1 MMGMGSTPDE
11 LEKWIRQA
19 LLRIQLL
26 AANNDSEYPEQS
38 VRYVLFRVLEVLAG
52 RRINAELKEYAV
64 NEIFRVLALNEK
76 INRNKR
82 LRTILLARHHRIP
95 KPAENTAEI
104 NEIINTLGLPTIPEN
119 HDLSAFIGEVYKFCE
134 KTGYLTNGD
143 TPSLS

>member
-1 MMGMGSTPDE
+1 MGMGSTPDE

-52 RRINAELKEYAV
+52 RRINAELKEYTV

-82 LRTILLARHHRIP
+82 LRTTLLARHHRIP

-104 NEIINTLGLPTIPEN
+104 NEAINTLGLPAIPEN
-119 HDLSAFIGEVYKFCE
+119 HDPSAFIGEVYKFCE
-134 KTGYLTNGD
+134 KTEYLTNGD